1 MPHKLVVVAVIG
13 LAASAV
19 CIGAAAAIGGKN
31 FSESFDDFSLFDG
44 KPRCEAI
51 AGANATSRILDWD
64 NSDHVGV
71 AVLGEARYTPGSDSK
86 LHVTGGDPQVLAH
99 LRIRDGFIEMNCRG
113 WRNRTRDLAITLPGR
128 EFRKFQTAGGGS
140 LVLDQLNQAS
150 ARIEVSGAGR
160 VKANG
165 KVDDLKA
172 EIEGSGDVDVSQFTA
187 HQARF
192 AIEGSGRVRAKGAAD
207 ELKMHIAGSG
217 RADFDAITS
226 RSAEVDIEGSGTVN
240 AKGKIDDIKIG
251 IAGSGNA
258 DFGQV
263 EARTARVGI
272 GGHGDVHIAPSEL
285 AKIEI
290 GGSGDVYLHSNPK
303 QVDTDIGGSGR
314 SHRLG
319 SNT

>member
-1 MPHKLVVVAVIG
+1 MHKLALIAVIG
-13 LAASAV
+13 LAGSAA

-31 FSESFDDFSLFDG
+31 FGESFDDFSLFDG

-51 AGANATSRILDWD
+51 AGATATSRTLDWD

-71 AVLGEARYTPGSDSK
+71 AMLGEARYTPGTDDK
-86 LHVTGGDPQVLAH
+86 LHITGGDPQVLAH

-113 WRNRTRDLAITLPGR
+113 WRNRTRDVAITLPGR

-140 LVLDQLNQAS
+140 LVLDKLNQS
-150 ARIEVSGAGR
+150 SLRIEISGAGH

-165 KVDDLKA
+165 RADDLKS
-172 EIEGSGDVDVSQFTA
+172 EIEGSGDLDFDQFTS

-192 AIEGSGRVRAKGAAD
+192 GIEGSGRIKGQGTAD
-207 ELKMHIAGSG
+207 ELKVHIAGSG
-217 RADFDAITS
+217 RVDFEQVTS
-226 RSAEVDIEGSGTVN
+226 QKAEVDIEGSGTVN

-263 EARTARVGI
+263 EARNARVGI
-272 GGHGDVHIAPSEL
+272 AGHGDVHIAPTDL

-290 GGSGDVYLHSNPK
+290 GGSGDVYLHSTPK

-314 SHRLG
+314 IHRLG
-319 SNT
+319 SGT